1 MDHFQ
6 YRSGEMFA
14 EEVPISRLADDVG
27 TPFYCYSTATLKRH
41 YRVFADAL
49 NGLDASICY
58 AVKANSN
65 IAVIA
70 ALARLGAGADV
81 VSIGEMKRAL
91 VAGVPAA
98 NILFS
103 GVGKTEDEMASA
115 LKAGV
120 LQINV
125 ESAPELETL
134 STVASSLGIDANVAI
149 RVNPDVDA
157 LTHEKIS
164 TGKSE
169 NKFGVDWPEV
179 PGVYARAAALP
190 GINVTGVAVHIGSQ
204 ILDLDPFR
212 QAYGMVV
219 DLVRT
224 LRADG
229 HRIEHLD
236 LGGGLGI
243 PYDNEQPPSP
253 KEYGTMV
260 KEVVGD
266 LDCKIFFEPGR
277 LIAGNAGILVT
288 RVVRVKKGTAR
299 SFIIVDAAM
308 NDLVRPTLYNAH
320 HAIVP
325 VNEAP
330 DGAKLTEVEVVGPIC
345 ETGDTFGRQ
354 FLPEPGEGDLLAIRT
369 AGAYGAVM
377 ASAYNT
383 RALVPEVMVNGADAS
398 VIRDRIS
405 VDDMLSRESLP
416 DWLSDD
422 EEVRGQEQ
430 KEAGD

>member
-1 MDHFQ
+1 
-6 YRSGEMFA
+6 
-14 EEVPISRLADDVG
+14 
-27 TPFYCYSTATLKRH
+27 
-41 YRVFADAL
+41 
-49 NGLDASICY
+49 
-58 AVKANSN
+58 
-65 IAVIA
+65 
-70 ALARLGAGADV
+70 
-81 VSIGEMKRAL
+81 
-91 VAGVPAA
+91 
-98 NILFS
+98 
-103 GVGKTEDEMASA
+103 
-115 LKAGV
+115 
-120 LQINV
+120 
-125 ESAPELETL
+125 
-134 STVASSLGIDANVAI
+134 
-149 RVNPDVDA
+149 
-157 LTHEKIS
+157 
-164 TGKSE
+164 
-169 NKFGVDWPEV
+169 
-179 PGVYARAAALP
+179 
-190 GINVTGVAVHIGSQ
+190 
-204 ILDLDPFR
+204 
-212 QAYGMVV
+212 
-219 DLVRT
+219 
-224 LRADG
+224 
-229 HRIEHLD
+229 
-236 LGGGLGI
+236 
-243 PYDNEQPPSP
+243 
-253 KEYGTMV
+253 MV

-299 SFIIVDAAM
+299 TFIIVDAAM

-422 EEVRGQEQ
+422 EEARGQEQ

>member
-6 YRSGEMFA
+6 YRSGELFA
-14 EEVPISRLADDVG
+14 EDVPLSRIADDVG
-27 TPFYCYSTATLKRH
+27 TPFYCYSTATLERH
-41 YRVFADAL
+41 YQVFKDAL
-49 NGLDASICY
+49 DGLDAGICY

-81 VSIGEMKRAL
+81 VSSGEMKRAL

-103 GVGKTEDEMASA
+103 GVGKTEDEMAAA

-134 STVASSLGIDANVAI
+134 SAVASSLGIDANVAI

-157 LTHEKIS
+157 LTHEKIA

-169 NKFGVDWPEV
+169 NKFGVEWPDV

-190 GINVTGVAVHIGSQ
+190 GIRVTGVAVHIGSQ
-204 ILDLDPFR
+204 ILDLEPFR
-212 QAYGMVV
+212 RAYGMVV
-219 DLVRT
+219 DLVGT

-229 HRIEHLD
+229 HGIEHLD

-243 PYDNEQPPSP
+243 PYADEQPPSP
-253 KEYGTMV
+253 EEYGNMV
-260 KEVVGD
+260 KDVVGD

-288 RVVRVKKGTAR
+288 RVVRVKKGTSR
-299 SFIIVDAAM
+299 SFVIVDAAM

-325 VNEAP
+325 VIEAP
-330 DGAKLTEVEVVGPIC
+330 DGAKQTEVEVVGPIC
-345 ETGDTFGRQ
+345 ETGDTFGKYK
-354 FLPEPGEGDLLAIRT
+354 LPEPGDGDLLAIRT

-377 ASAYNT
+377 ASVYNT
-383 RALVPEVMVNGADAS
+383 RALVPEVMVNGAEVS

-416 DWLSDD
+416 EWLSD
-422 EEVRGQEQ
+422 ESEALH
-430 KEAGD
+430 EAGE